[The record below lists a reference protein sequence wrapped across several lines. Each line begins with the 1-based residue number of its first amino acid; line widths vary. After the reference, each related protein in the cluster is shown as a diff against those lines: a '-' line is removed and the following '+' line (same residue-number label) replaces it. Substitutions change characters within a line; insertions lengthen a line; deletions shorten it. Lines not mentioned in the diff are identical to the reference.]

1 MTEAVAYHGKL
12 RSCWTMA
19 ADNCEPVDGRC
30 GRCGHVHLRPTYCQ
44 ALDPQNPWH
53 TSPMGL
59 RHKGRAVSSDPVSS
73 VHAVDEAHPANS
85 ANSDRKAYM
94 RELMR
99 KRRASTSG

>member
-1 MTEAVAYHGKL
+1 
-12 RSCWTMA
+12 MA

-30 GRCGHVHLRPTYCQ
+30 ERCGQVHLRPMYCQ
-44 ALDPQNPWH
+44 ALDPQSTWH
-53 TSPMGL
+53 QSPMGL

-73 VHAVDEAHPANS
+73 VHTVDEAHPANG

-99 KRRASTSG
+99 KRWDATKGATRQA